1 MNRVKFSKICAL
13 TVVSLGLVIISVIS
27 IGNEK
32 GSSSNKEET
41 SISTVGEIKKIS
53 TNEEAENNTTK
64 SIEES
69 IFQVVTE
76 VTTEE
81 ISEPTEETRKSRKKV
96 KKSADTYVAVTEP
109 TEEVKSKVEPIQ
121 QSDKSS
127 PQYLL
132 SISKVDPGYTPK
144 AFSLSNSEKYDIAC
158 VVMGEFG
165 GGGFTG
171 CALIA
176 QAVRDAMQTYGY
188 SANDALVNMG
198 YYGYNGSPNSDSYD
212 AIDYI
217 FSGNAAVQHRILY
230 MNNTYS
236 AWHESQNFICEY
248 QGVRFFDAW

>member
-1 MNRVKFSKICAL
+1 MNLKKRATIKLL
-13 TVVSLGLVIISVIS
+13 TVFGILGIS
-27 IGNEK
+27 IITLFIINICTMKSEIDKPCISTPNEVRK
-32 GSSSNKEET
+32 
-41 SISTVGEIKKIS
+41 SISTICETTIIEETTKTRKNVELPSETENS
-53 TNEEAENNTTK
+53 TLFDDVVKNETEPPTESLTENNRNFNTM
-64 SIEES
+64 EED
-69 IFQVVTE
+69 
-76 VTTEE
+76 
-81 ISEPTEETRKSRKKV
+81 K
-96 KKSADTYVAVTEP
+96 
-109 TEEVKSKVEPIQ
+109 EVKNSK
-121 QSDKSS
+121 
-127 PQYLL
+127 YLL
-132 SISKVDPGYTPK
+132 NIDNPDYNYIPK
-144 AFSLSNSEKYDIAC
+144 SFNLSESEKYDIAC

-176 QAVRDAMQTYGY
+176 QAIRDAMQTYGY

-198 YYGYNGSPNSDSYD
+198 YYGYNGSPNYDSYD